1 MRRLA
6 AAGLALLVLTAA
18 PAAAADDDGRCPEP
32 GTGRVVHCRHTVARG
47 EWLWRIARTNLR
59 QDFGQSR
66 PADRTV
72 ARRAAEIRA
81 YNPSVDAD
89 HLRPGQVLR
98 LYPWVGAQPAARPGY
113 ASVGQHF
120 ADAQAVAI
128 DPEGRIVTA
137 GQLSD
142 SVGVFRFHADTTL
155 DTSFG
160 SGGHVQTLV
169 GTFAR
174 ATGLAIQPDGRMV
187 VTGATSPIQGSTR
200 SDAFVLRYLPRGA
213 ADTAFGTPTIADA
226 SATGVALDAA
236 GRIVVVGSSGD
247 DVLVARFL
255 PDGTADPTF
264 GTAGVVRTDLGGTDV
279 ASAVAVDGAG
289 RIVVAGTSQAAAGGN
304 AGILLRY
311 LPDGAADPAFP
322 AVRTS
327 RSPFDQHRAVQ
338 VRADGTIAVA
348 GSRTTNEQT
357 QGVTVLDHYDAT
369 GTLLDHREVGI
380 GGNTFAEGLG
390 LAGDVVVGRVDGRA
404 LVVDAAGQPRF
415 AVAGAARSTY
425 FAATVDRTGHLVA
438 AGCTC
443 DGTGAFGRGGREIP
457 SSVVVGRY

>member
-6 AAGLALLVLTAA
+6 AAALAFLLLAAA
-18 PAAAADDDGRCPEP
+18 PAAAADDGRCAEP
-32 GTGRVVHCRHTVARG
+32 GTGRVVHCRHTVVRG
-47 EWLWRIARTNLR
+47 EWLWSIARTNLR
-59 QDFGQSR
+59 QDFGQAR
-66 PADRTV
+66 PADRAV
-72 ARRAAEIRA
+72 ARRAAEIRS
-81 YNPSVDAD
+81 YNPAVDVD

-98 LYPWVGAQPAARPGY
+98 LYPWVGAQPAPRPGY
-113 ASVGQHF
+113 ASVGQHH

-128 DPEGRIVTA
+128 DPQGRIVTA
-137 GQLSD
+137 GQLSN
-142 SVGVFRFHADTTL
+142 SVGVFRFHPDTTL

-160 SGGHVQTLV
+160 TGGHVQTLV
-169 GTFAR
+169 GTFAH

-187 VTGATSPIQGSTR
+187 VTGSMNPIQGSTR
-200 SDAFVLRYLPRGA
+200 SDAFVLRYLPSGA
-213 ADTAFGTPTIADA
+213 VDTAFGTPTIADA
-226 SATGVALDAA
+226 FATGVALDPA
-236 GRIVVVGSSGD
+236 GRIVVVGLSGD

-289 RIVVAGTSQAAAGGN
+289 RIVVAGTSQAATGGN
-304 AGILLRY
+304 AGIVLRY
-311 LPDGAADPAFP
+311 LPDGAADPTFP
-322 AVRTS
+322 TVRTS
-327 RSPFDQHRAVQ
+327 RSPFDDYRAVQ

-357 QGVTVLDHYDAT
+357 QGVTVLDHYDTT

-380 GGNTFAEGLG
+380 GGNTFAAGLG
-390 LAGDVVVGRVDGRA
+390 LAGDAVVGRVDGRA
-404 LVVDAAGQPRF
+404 LVVDAAGRPHL
-415 AVAGAARSTY
+415 AVAGATRSTY
-425 FAATVDRTGHLVA
+425 FAATIDGTGHLVA

-443 DGTGAFGRGGREIP
+443 DGSGAFGRGGIEIP